1 MRTFWVNLYF
11 HIFGRLEYDRIA
23 IFDPYE
29 LLKLTMMMVLYVG
42 RMKIKHD
49 KLDTL
54 TEKIREN
61 WILPDFLYFLNGIFL
76 VSFHQYAYHTE
87 LCYAKRPVLKKYA
100 GRFY

>member
-29 LLKLTMMMVLYVG
+29 LLKLTMMMVLYIG
-42 RMKIKHD
+42 SMKIKHD

-54 TEKIREN
+54 TEK
-61 WILPDFLYFLNGIFL
+61 
-76 VSFHQYAYHTE
+76 
-87 LCYAKRPVLKKYA
+87 
-100 GRFY
+100 